1 MLNWQDIGFK
11 VENTSDNSPTLRILS
26 TENMD
31 FSAESMHHSGG
42 AYSETN
48 LIYGTPIKQ
57 TFKYIPRPFFISV
70 GLGLGY
76 VELVIAAESILAK
89 KDFSLLTY
97 ESVPELITF
106 FSEWLNDSSQI
117 SIDVKVVYDLILN
130 HITQDLNIQ
139 KQLKDILKQKLV
151 DKTWAINKQL
161 SAENIVKVEANC
173 VCYDAFSS
181 KTNPELWDE
190 NFLDSFVYQSTQ
202 INCLF
207 STYASKGTLKRA
219 LKKNNFL
226 VLNREG
232 FMGKRNSTLAFR
244 GIFTDL
250 FPQSAERTQ

>member
-26 TENMD
+26 TENSE
-31 FSAESMHHSGG
+31 SAGESMHHSGG
-42 AYSETN
+42 AYSETQ
-48 LIYGTPIKQ
+48 LIYGSPIQQ
-57 TFKYIPRPFFISV
+57 TFKHILNPSFISV

-76 VELVIAAESILAK
+76 VELVVAADSVLEK
-89 KDFSLLTY
+89 KNFSLLTY
-97 ESVPELITF
+97 ESVPELVIF
-106 FSEWLNDSSQI
+106 FSEWLNDSTKI
-117 SIDVKVVYDLILN
+117 STKVKVVYDQILN
-130 HITQDLNIQ
+130 YITSDLNTQ
-139 KQLKDILKQKLV
+139 KQIKNILKEKLN
-151 DKTWAINKQL
+151 DNSWKIHNQL
-161 SAENIVKVEANC
+161 STDNIVKTDAHC

-190 NFLDSFVYQSTQ
+190 NFLDSFVYQSTHN
-202 INCLF
+202 NCLF

-219 LKKNNFL
+219 LKNNNFL